1 MRVTGYALR
10 EAIKRHT
17 LRRDTAASMFENT
30 LKRFP
35 DEHKPTPDEVMNTFV
50 TADLAIAALQT
61 AQMRYNIEQVVKI
74 GGRSISL
81 AEAIKRVGGVGR
93 SEKMWRSAAAPS
105 KRDAYGRDD
114 DERDPSRVRSVVTL
128 TPLEAADRAL
138 LAGKQ
143 AAELRQA
150 IAVANAAALDIESL
164 SAELME

>member
-17 LRRDTAASMFENT
+17 LRRDTAASMFVGT
-30 LKRFP
+30 LKQFP
-35 DEHKPTPDEVMNTFV
+35 DDKKPLPDEVMLTFV
-50 TADLAIAALQT
+50 ASDLAIAALQT
-61 AQMRYNIEQVVKI
+61 AQMRYNLGQVVKI
-74 GGRSISL
+74 GSQAISL

-93 SEKMWRSAAAPS
+93 CEKMWRAAAAPE
-105 KRDAYGRDD
+105 RDRYSTRED
-114 DERDPSRVRSVVTL
+114 DERDPTRVRSAIIV

-150 IAVANAAALDIESL
+150 IAVANATPIDVEGL

>member
-1 MRVTGYALR
+1 MQTTGYALR

-17 LRRDTAASMFENT
+17 LRRDTAASMFGGT
-30 LKRFP
+30 LKQFP
-35 DEHKPTPDEVMNTFV
+35 DDRKPLPDEVMKTFV
-50 TADLAIAALQT
+50 AADLAIAALQT
-61 AQMRYNIEQVVKI
+61 MQMRYNLGQLVRV
-74 GGRSISL
+74 GGWTMSL

-93 SEKMWRSAAAPS
+93 SEKMWRAMAAP
-105 KRDAYGRDD
+105 
-114 DERDPSRVRSVVTL
+114 ERDRYATRDEDDRDPTRVRSKIMM

-150 IAVANAAALDIESL
+150 IAVANATSIDVEGL